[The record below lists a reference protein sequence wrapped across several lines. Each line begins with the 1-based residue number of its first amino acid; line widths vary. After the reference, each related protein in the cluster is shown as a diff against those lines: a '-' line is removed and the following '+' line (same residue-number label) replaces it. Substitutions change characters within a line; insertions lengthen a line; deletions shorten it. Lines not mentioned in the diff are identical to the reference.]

1 MRRMVSVILTV
12 AFMLGAF
19 AASAEGTGALDAF
32 AALTGQQAQ
41 INDPGKTNAE
51 YLADIMAGVYA
62 AKPADTTAAAA
73 MAPALPYLSGIST
86 RDIAAFASANQYPVR
101 QVRNAYYKA
110 LANVF
115 HAEVLCNPASEEQY
129 RNVQVLLSL
138 FLEDDATADSASRE
152 AIRNSMNATNAAVIA
167 AGYGLPAGFV
177 EFVVMDENWDDDSWE
192 NDEDWRAAVGWDDD
206 DIYEDSNDD
215 LALGDRDTADS
226 YRIAEMQERL
236 IALGYLT
243 GKADGVF
250 GEQTEAALIQYQLA
264 NGAPATGV
272 FDDDDYDDML
282 SADVVARWDYDNSF
296 DYDDTPDVQ
305 DSPDPAPAPAPAP
318 TRQDSPDNSPDY
330 DSSYDSSGDS
340 PDYEDS

>member
-1 MRRMVSVILTV
+1 
-12 AFMLGAF
+12 
-19 AASAEGTGALDAF
+19 
-32 AALTGQQAQ
+32 
-41 INDPGKTNAE
+41 
-51 YLADIMAGVYA
+51 
-62 AKPADTTAAAA
+62 
-73 MAPALPYLSGIST
+73 
-86 RDIAAFASANQYPVR
+86 
-101 QVRNAYYKA
+101 
-110 LANVF
+110 
-115 HAEVLCNPASEEQY
+115 
-129 RNVQVLLSL
+129 
-138 FLEDDATADSASRE
+138 
-152 AIRNSMNATNAAVIA
+152 
-167 AGYGLPAGFV
+167 
-177 EFVVMDENWDDDSWE
+177 
-192 NDEDWRAAVGWDDD
+192 
-206 DIYEDSNDD
+206 
-215 LALGDRDTADS
+215 
-226 YRIAEMQERL
+226 MQERL

-305 DSPDPAPAPAPAP
+305 DSPDPAPAP

>member
-32 AALTGQQAQ
+32 TALTGQQAQ

-51 YLADIMAGVYA
+51 YLADIMAGGYA

-115 HAEVLCNPASEEQY
+115 HAEVLRNPASEEQY

-138 FLEDDATADSASRE
+138 FLEDDATADSASRGHPQQHE
-152 AIRNSMNATNAAVIA
+152 RHERRRHRRRIR
-167 AGYGLPAGFV
+167 PARRICGICG
-177 EFVVMDENWDDDSWE
+177 DG
-192 NDEDWRAAVGWDDD
+192 RK
-206 DIYEDSNDD
+206 
-215 LALGDRDTADS
+215 LGR
-226 YRIAEMQERL
+226 RQLGER
-236 IALGYLT
+236 
-243 GKADGVF
+243 
-250 GEQTEAALIQYQLA
+250 
-264 NGAPATGV
+264 
-272 FDDDDYDDML
+272 
-282 SADVVARWDYDNSF
+282 R
-296 DYDDTPDVQ
+296 
-305 DSPDPAPAPAPAP
+305 
-318 TRQDSPDNSPDY
+318 
-330 DSSYDSSGDS
+330 
-340 PDYEDS
+340 

>member
-1 MRRMVSVILTV
+1 MVSVILTV

-32 AALTGQQAQ
+32 TALTGQQAQ

-152 AIRNSMNATNAAVIA
+152 AIRNSMERHERRRHRRRIR
-167 AGYGLPAGFV
+167 PARRICGICG
-177 EFVVMDENWDDDSWE
+177 DG
-192 NDEDWRAAVGWDDD
+192 RK
-206 DIYEDSNDD
+206 
-215 LALGDRDTADS
+215 LGR
-226 YRIAEMQERL
+226 RQLGER
-236 IALGYLT
+236 
-243 GKADGVF
+243 
-250 GEQTEAALIQYQLA
+250 
-264 NGAPATGV
+264 
-272 FDDDDYDDML
+272 
-282 SADVVARWDYDNSF
+282 R
-296 DYDDTPDVQ
+296 
-305 DSPDPAPAPAPAP
+305 
-318 TRQDSPDNSPDY
+318 
-330 DSSYDSSGDS
+330 
-340 PDYEDS
+340 

>member
-1 MRRMVSVILTV
+1 MCIRDR
-12 AFMLGAF
+12 
-19 AASAEGTGALDAF
+19 
-32 AALTGQQAQ
+32 
-41 INDPGKTNAE
+41 
-51 YLADIMAGVYA
+51 
-62 AKPADTTAAAA
+62 
-73 MAPALPYLSGIST
+73 GIST

-115 HAEVLCNPASEEQY
+115 HAEVLRNPASEEQY

-192 NDEDWRAAVGWDDD
+192 NDDDWRAAVGWDDD

>member
-115 HAEVLCNPASEEQY
+115 HA
-129 RNVQVLLSL
+129 
-138 FLEDDATADSASRE
+138 

-192 NDEDWRAAVGWDDD
+192 NDDDWRAAVGWDDD

-272 FDDDDYDDML
+272 FDDDDYDGML

>member
-101 QVRNAYYKA
+101 QLRNAYYKA

-192 NDEDWRAAVGWDDD
+192 NDDDWRAAVGWDDD

-215 LALGDRDTADS
+215 LALGDRDT
-226 YRIAEMQERL
+226 
-236 IALGYLT
+236 
-243 GKADGVF
+243 
-250 GEQTEAALIQYQLA
+250 ALIQYQLA

-305 DSPDPAPAPAPAP
+305 DSPDPAPAP

>member
-73 MAPALPYLSGIST
+73 MAPALP
-86 RDIAAFASANQYPVR
+86 
-101 QVRNAYYKA
+101 
-110 LANVF
+110 F

-192 NDEDWRAAVGWDDD
+192 NDDDWRAAVGWDDD